1 MFVMPQFWCW
11 CGIRWCAAQDGEQ
24 RYAVAFVEFASE
36 LRLKRVGFVRGWKKE
51 TLRCEVWGR
60 LLEIARYI
68 LCVEGLLRQSSFG
81 NGSMEGKCQR

>member
-1 MFVMPQFWCW
+1 VYVSDVAFEFCVA
-11 CGIRWCAAQDGEQ
+11 RKRY
-24 RYAVAFVEFASE
+24 RYAVAFFEFASE
-36 LRLKRVGFVRGWKKE
+36 LCLKRVGFVRGWKKE

-81 NGSMEGKCQR
+81 NGSMKGKCQR